1 MPHTQTITK
10 LTTQTFRSL
19 WLDQRGIEVPD
30 SRIKLSFAPIIET
43 FGLSG
48 SYCLLHWQAKPKG
61 LRRFGVYCSTSDS
74 YTAID
79 HDRLRI
85 NASGQS
91 LALQINE
98 TLHKTVPTAVLYYP
112 HCQLIDKTDYFLI
125 AVTPEIAPEIP
136 MEVMGEV

>member
-1 MPHTQTITK
+1 MHHTQTITK
-10 LTTQTFRSL
+10 LTAKTFRSL

-30 SRIKLSFAPIIET
+30 SRIKLSFAPITET
-43 FGLSG
+43 FQLSG

-79 HDRLRI
+79 HDKLRI

-91 LALQINE
+91 LTLQINE

-125 AVTPEIAPEIP
+125 APEIAPEIP